1 MSKIDAL
8 AKKKEEEIKESTLR
22 SGKYQWF
29 IVLLMG
35 FIGMVDNNL
44 NLMENV
50 AIPYIIAEFSISAS
64 DFALIQSIFG
74 IVTFSVFFLA
84 WFFDAFGRKKGV
96 LVLMLFMGI
105 PALLMVF
112 FSPNIYMFFIW
123 YSIVITATL
132 SNTWEIPVSEES
144 PAKKRGLY
152 GGIAT
157 LLSLLPLYAIIGVR
171 IADGLGWRWTYG
183 IFGIIIVILLIP
195 WWKMKETQRW
205 IDTKDERGHE
215 ILKIKKAFKMLNKKD
230 WIYIII
236 CTLVYGIWTISFK
249 MGSTWGG
256 HYYTNVRPE
265 YADQW
270 STILLI
276 GGLLILAG
284 ALTSGVLMDKVSR
297 KVTLIVG
304 CIGSV
309 ISFITLGFTG
319 SPIAFWCA
327 YFFFP
332 IVFTWIMV
340 YFAEV
345 FRTEI
350 RSTAVGIAA
359 TGTRLSY
366 VIGPLIAYALLD
378 ATPLM
383 ELFWLVGGLFMIIP
397 LFSLLLKP
405 YETKGKTLEE
415 IQEER

>member
-8 AKKKEEEIKESTLR
+8 AKNKEEEQDSNLR
-22 SGKYQWF
+22 SGRYQWF
-29 IVLLMG
+29 IVVFMG
-35 FIGMVDNNL
+35 LVGMVDNNL

-50 AIPYIIAEFSISAS
+50 AIPYILDEFSMEATE
-64 DFALIQSIFG
+64 FALIQALFG
-74 IVTFSVFFLA
+74 IVTFAVFFLA

-96 LVLMLFMGI
+96 LVLMLVMGI
-105 PALLMVF
+105 PALLIVF
-112 FSPNIYMFFIW
+112 LSQNVFLFFIW

-132 SNTWEIPVSEES
+132 SNTWEVVVSEES

-157 LLSLLPLYAIIGVR
+157 LVSLLPLYAILGVR

-183 IFGIIIVILLIP
+183 IFGIIVLVLLIP
-195 WWKMKETQRW
+195 WCKLKETQRW
-205 IDTKDERGHE
+205 TDNHAKRDHE
-215 ILKIKKAFKMLNKKD
+215 KLKIKKAIKSLNKKD
-230 WIYIII
+230 WTYILI
-236 CTLVYGIWTISFK
+236 CTLVYGLWTISFK
-249 MGSTWGG
+249 LGSSWGG
-256 HYYTNVRPE
+256 YYYLSVRTE
-265 YADQW
+265 YAAQW

-276 GGLLILAG
+276 GGLLILVG
-284 ALTSGVLMDKVSR
+284 ALTSGVIMDKISR

-304 CIGSV
+304 CVGSV
-309 ISFITLGFTG
+309 LSFTFLGLTG

-340 YFAEV
+340 YFSEV

-350 RSTAVGIAA
+350 RSTAIGIAA
-359 TGTRLSY
+359 TGVRISY
-366 VIGPLIAYALLD
+366 VLGPLLASALL
-378 ATPLM
+378 ATFPTM
-383 ELFWLVGGLFMIIP
+383 EMFWIIGGLFMIIP